1 MLESFVIAGTLVFF
15 RCAAFVAFLPP
26 VAGRNIPSTVKI
38 GLAVALTVVLASRFA
53 GATAI
58 ELRLTMTGDSAWLQL
73 GWLAMRETVLGLAL
87 AWLFGLCLVPG
98 RIAGAYIAPEVGL
111 TMAQLTS
118 ATDDQQ
124 SSIISQGF
132 EALGVLLFFG
142 LNLHHAMFM
151 VLGSSFAT
159 RPTGREWSLP
169 SWDVVMYL
177 ITKVEHQGFLIIAP
191 VGILMFVVSVTLLV
205 TMRTA
210 PQFNFM
216 AYGMTLR
223 LILGLGGLFLFLPDL
238 FMAMQQFLN
247 QVSSESWVANG

>member
-1 MLESFVIAGTLVFF
+1 MLESFIIASALVLF

-26 VAGRNIPSTVKI
+26 VAGRSIPNTVKI
-38 GLAVALTVVLASRFA
+38 GLAVALTVVLAPRFA
-53 GATAI
+53 GVTAI
-58 ELRLTMTGDSAWLQL
+58 QLQLTATGPSAWLSL
-73 GWLAMRETVLGLAL
+73 GWLAARETILGASL

-98 RIAGAYIAPEVGL
+98 RIAGAWIAQEMGL

-124 SSIISQGF
+124 SNIISQGF

-142 LNLHHAMFM
+142 LNIHHAMFAM
-151 VLGSSFAT
+151 LGSSFVS
-159 RPTGREWSLP
+159 RPSGREWSMP
-169 SWDVVMYL
+169 SWDLVMYL

-223 LILGLGGLFLFLPDL
+223 LIVGLGGMVLFFPDI
-238 FMAMQQFLN
+238 FVAMQHFLG
-247 QVSSESWVANG
+247 QISAERWVANG

>member
-1 MLESFVIAGTLVFF
+1 LLESFIIASTLVLF
-15 RCAAFVAFLPP
+15 RCGAFVAFLPP
-26 VAGRNIPSTVKI
+26 VAGKNMPSTVKI
-38 GLAVALTVVLASRFA
+38 GLAIALTCVLAPRFA
-53 GATAI
+53 TATAI
-58 ELRLTMTGDSAWLQL
+58 QIQLALSGETAWLQL
-73 GWLAMRETVLGLAL
+73 SWLAARETILGASM
-87 AWLFGLCLVPG
+87 AWMFGLCLVPG
-98 RIAGAYIAPEVGL
+98 RIAGAYIAQEMGL

-124 SSIISQGF
+124 SNIISQAF

-142 LNLHHAMFM
+142 LNLHHSMFVM
-151 VLGSSFAT
+151 LGSSFAT
-159 RPTGREWSLP
+159 RPMGREWSMP
-169 SWDVVMYL
+169 SWELVMYL

-191 VGILMFVVSVTLLV
+191 IGLLMFAVSVTLLV

-223 LILGLGGLFLFLPDL
+223 LIIGLGGIVLFFPDI

-247 QVSSESWVANG
+247 QVSTESWVTRG